1 MGRKAYTKAQKV
13 EAFLKRNQGA
23 RAGEIPKATGVDISY
38 VYVVKSNSK
47 KLKAGDVATK
57 KAPKGQQLKD
67 LLYKVTQGR
76 GRPRKKVSLS
86 ATQAEAVKQVAPQV
100 FQGVSGNQY
109 KVMDFSVDN
118 VNSPSHYKAGGIE
131 TIDFIEAKQLGY
143 NLGNVV
149 KYVSRAHYKGMKIE
163 DLKKAEWYLKREIAN
178 MEKVK

>member
-23 RAGEIPKATGVDISY
+23 KPTEIAKATGVDVNY
-38 VYVVKSNSK
+38 VYVVKH
-47 KLKAGDVATK
+47 KLFKAGDVAVK
-57 KAPKGQQLKD
+57 KKPKARIGSETVK
-67 LLYKVTQGR
+67 
-76 GRPRKKVSLS
+76 
-86 ATQAEAVKQVAPQV
+86 AVGAGV

-118 VNSPSHYKAGGIE
+118 VNSPSHYKTGGIE